1 MDREIIANIKTLGID
16 MIKEAGSGHPGIV
29 LGAAPIIYTLY
40 AKHININVN
49 DEKWL
54 NRDRFVMSA
63 GHGSALLYATLFM
76 AGFSLTLDDLKNFRK
91 IGSKTPGHP
100 ELGVTP
106 GVDMSTGPLG
116 QGIATAVGMA
126 IAEKKLENETKLKS
140 GKSLINHKI
149 YVLCGDGDLME
160 GVSYEATSLA
170 GSLNLNNLI
179 VLYDSNNVCLDGNT
193 NKTFNDNVCERFKAM
208 GWNTIYVKNGNDVND
223 IDKAINSAKKSS
235 KPTLI
240 QIKTVIG
247 NGSLL
252 AGTNA
257 VHGKGLTDD
266 DIKQLKF
273 NLQVPQPPFYVNEQA
288 REELKRQIYNRSNKK
303 YDEWATNYRQFELE
317 YSDNNHKLILKDNVE
332 YNLLE
337 HDFYL
342 DSNMKEA
349 MRVTN
354 KTIMNEIAKFVP
366 NFIGGSADLASATNT
381 YLENLGD
388 FSKEDI
394 NGKNIWFGVREHA
407 MGSILNGISL
417 YNYRV
422 FGSTFFSFSDYM
434 KPAMRMAAIMK
445 RPINYIFTHDSI
457 SVGQDGP
464 THQPVEQLAMLRAIP
479 NFNVFRPCDAK
490 EIIGCWNIMINSKTT
505 PSALIISRNEVPLLE
520 TSDPKKVMNGAYI
533 VEMERGP
540 LDGIIIATGTEVH
553 NAIHIARDLYNEE
566 KINIRVVS
574 MPSRELFLKTSP
586 EYQEQILPKGYK
598 KFVIEAASS
607 LGWERFVY
615 SDKYLF
621 TVNMFGASGT
631 KDDVYKYC
639 HFDYQTIKK
648 GILDLIR

>member
-1 MDREIIANIKTLGID
+1 MNKLFIIKSEKEINLLKENGIDNFVYPLFSFCVGVENEFSLSEIKEENSYLFVNRVLDEDSANKLNVVLHNLPSNIKGIIFD
-16 MIKEAGSGHPGIV
+16 DVGIIKMIEDVKIEKILMPSHFACNYESVNIYNEYVDSVV
-29 LGAAPIIYTLY
+29 LPFDITEDEVEKII
-40 AKHININVN
+40 
-49 DEKWL
+49 
-54 NRDRFVMSA
+54 S
-63 GHGSALLYATLFM
+63 
-76 AGFSLTLDDLKNFRK
+76 
-91 IGSKTPGHP
+91 
-100 ELGVTP
+100 
-106 GVDMSTGPLG
+106 
-116 QGIATAVGMA
+116 
-126 IAEKKLENETKLKS
+126 
-140 GKSLINHKI
+140 
-149 YVLCGDGDLME
+149 
-160 GVSYEATSLA
+160 
-170 GSLNLNNLI
+170 
-179 VLYDSNNVCLDGNT
+179 
-193 NKTFNDNVCERFKAM
+193 
-208 GWNTIYVKNGNDVND
+208 
-223 IDKAINSAKKSS
+223 KSS
-235 KPTLI
+235 KKVSLYAFGLI
-240 QIKTVIG
+240 GSAYSRRYLIKNYSKHENVKYENPLVIE
-247 NGSLL
+247 N
-252 AGTNA
+252 
-257 VHGKGLTDD
+257 
-266 DIKQLKF
+266 
-273 NLQVPQPPFYVNEQA
+273 
-288 REELKRQIYNRSNKK
+288 
-303 YDEWATNYRQFELE
+303 
-317 YSDNNHKLILKDNVE
+317 NNHKFILKDNVE

-574 MPSRELFLKTSP
+574 MPSRELFIKTSP